1 MLHHEESIA
10 RFVETTRSAGLC
22 DAVIVEGS
30 VARGTER
37 PDSDVDLYLV
47 VDEDAFARARDDG
60 RLSYVSGEGVTYDG
74 GYFDIKL
81 VTLDYLDQAALRGDD
96 PCRASF
102 ESARVVWST
111 VDGLEERLARI
122 LDVSE
127 ESWSRREAGFMAH
140 ARLQNWYFLPQA
152 FEHGNTFLLHHA
164 GVHLVMAAGR
174 ALLALNRV
182 LFKAPKYLER
192 TVAELQRL
200 PDGYSQLASDV
211 LASPTPATASA
222 LMSALEDFHTWP
234 LPVAET
240 LSRYVEDN
248 ELSWFTGTMPPEYS

>member
-1 MLHHEESIA
+1 MLHHEESID
-10 RFVETTRSAGLC
+10 RFVEATRSAETC

-47 VDEDAFARARDDG
+47 VDDDAFARARDDG
-60 RLSYVSGEGVTYDG
+60 RLSYVSGEGVTYEG

-102 ESARVVWST
+102 QSARVAWST
-111 VDGLEERLARI
+111 IDDLEERLARI
-122 LDVSE
+122 LAVSE
-127 ESWSRREAGFMAH
+127 ESWSRREAAFMAH

-152 FEHGNTFLLHHA
+152 FDHGNTFLLHHA
-164 GVHLVMAAGR
+164 AVHLVMAAGR

-192 TVAELQRL
+192 TVADVPRK
-200 PDGYSQLASDV
+200 PDGYVQLANDV
-211 LASPTPATASA
+211 LARPTPATAAA
-222 LMSALEDFHTWP
+222 LMSALEEFHSWP
-234 LPVAET
+234 LSPAET

-248 ELSWFTGTMPPEYS
+248 ELAWLTGTMPPEYS

>member
-1 MLHHEESIA
+1 MLHHEEAIA
-10 RFVETTRSAGLC
+10 RFVEATRATGSC

-47 VDEDAFARARDDG
+47 VDDAAFAQARNDG
-60 RLSYVSGEGVTYDG
+60 RLSYVSGDGVTYEG

-81 VTLDYLDQAALRGDD
+81 VTLDYLDQAARRGDD

-111 VDGLEERLARI
+111 IDDLEERLARI

-127 ESWSRREAGFMAH
+127 ESWLHREAAFMAH

-152 FEHGNTFLLHHA
+152 FDQGNAFLLHHA
-164 GVHLVMAAGR
+164 AVHLVMAAGR

-192 TVAELQRL
+192 TVAELRRS
-200 PDGYSQLASDV
+200 PDGYAQLASDV
-211 LASPTPATASA
+211 LANPTPATASA
-222 LMSALEDFHTWP
+222 LMNALEEFHSWP
-234 LPVAET
+234 LSPAET

-248 ELSWFTGTMPPEYS
+248 ELSWLTETMPPEYS